1 MNLKNSKFYKRI
13 QELRN
18 FSKEKI
24 RKDREQ
30 RGLRTPVIRGV
41 EMALSESK
49 CVAPVIELE
58 WSQLA
63 GPLKETCSPRRRPSP
78 TKIKHSKKKASA
90 AAEPRLKGGQGFQPV
105 KTIGLNDEA
114 PVEGYIDLNNL
125 RFRVACTART
135 DTSPRREEILKVR

>member
-30 RGLRTPVIRGV
+30 RGLRSPVIRGV

-63 GPLKETCSPRRRPSP
+63 GPLQEVCSPRRRPSP
-78 TKIKHSKKKASA
+78 SKPKQSKKKSNASG
-90 AAEPRLKGGQGFQPV
+90 EPRLRGGQGFHPV
-105 KTIGLNDEA
+105 KTIDLNSDA

-125 RFRVACTART
+125 RFRVACTPRKE
-135 DTSPRREEILKVR
+135 TSPLRDEALRVR